1 MLRTSLLLAAFG
13 GLLTAAALPNELFFQ
28 GNLFLGLICLVPY
41 FLALRRSSGG
51 WRQDAM
57 IGAVYGVV
65 SGFVTNYWL
74 MFFGEFSVWTIGG
87 VTLGFGIYHAILAPI
102 LGTHRRLPDW
112 ARPLALALFFAGY
125 DYLRS
130 IGFLA
135 YPWGLMG
142 YPAASVEVLIQHVDI
157 TGVWLLGF
165 VITLGNAV
173 IVEIVDRR
181 LAPGPAIAIGH
192 RRAIVVGGSVFV
204 SLSLLLVVYGV
215 FALREERPVAATARM
230 ILVQQNSDSW
240 ARGNELSALA
250 QAQELTR
257 EAIEASRERAGAEVG
272 RTDLDLIV
280 WSETSLR
287 RIYTENTG
295 FYRENPEEEPFL
307 RFLRKLPA
315 PLLTGAP
322 VLIDPEARRVGNGA
336 ILLSRDG
343 EVTQWYAKNKL
354 VPFAEHIPFWHLSIV
369 RDFFRKFVGLGGVW
383 TPGEEYR
390 LFELAGVTDT
400 EGRPLRYGTPI
411 CFEDAFSYVCRDMV
425 REGADLL
432 VNLTNNSWSRTDSAQ
447 VQHYVAAKFRSVE
460 NRITLVRSTNSG
472 LTTVVD
478 PWGRRQESLPMF
490 EAGYLVLDVPIY
502 VPETPTFYTRHGDYL
517 GRLFVLLSVALLAL
531 ILLRERRKRP
541 EA

>member
-1 MLRTSLLLAAFG
+1 MLRIPLLLAAFA
-13 GLLTAAALPNELFFQ
+13 GLLTAAALPNEIFYQ

-41 FLALRRSSGG
+41 FLALRRSPGG
-51 WRQDAM
+51 WRRDAM

-102 LGTHRRLPDW
+102 LGTHRGLPPW
-112 ARPLALALFFAGY
+112 ARPLALALFVAGY

-142 YPAASVEVLIQHVDI
+142 YPAASVDVLIQHVDI

-173 IVEIVDRR
+173 VVEIVDRR
-181 LAPGPAIAIGH
+181 LPPLPGVDFGH
-192 RRAIVVGGSVFV
+192 RRAIVVGGSAFIG
-204 SLSLLLVVYGV
+204 LSLLLLVYGTI
-215 FALREERPVAATARM
+215 ALREERPVAATARM
-230 ILVQQNSDSW
+230 ILIQQNSDSW
-240 ARGNELSALA
+240 ARGNELPALA
-250 QAQELTR
+250 QAQTLTR
-257 EAIEASRERAGAEVG
+257 EAIEASRKVTAGSEEDGPEV
-272 RTDLDLIV
+272 DLII

-287 RIYTENTG
+287 RLYTENIG
-295 FYRENPEEEPFL
+295 FYREHPEEDPFL
-307 RFLRKLPA
+307 GFLEELPA

-322 VLIDPEARRVGNGA
+322 VLLDPEERRVANGA
-336 ILLSRDG
+336 ILLSREGDLR
-343 EVTQWYAKNKL
+343 QWYAKNKL
-354 VPFAEHIPFWHLSIV
+354 VPFAEHIPFWHLSFV

-383 TPGEEYR
+383 TPGSEYR
-390 LFELAGVTDT
+390 LFDLVGVTGA
-400 EGRPLRYGTPI
+400 EGRTFRYGTPI
-411 CFEDAFSYVCRDMV
+411 CFEDAFSYVCRNMV

-432 VNLTNNSWSRTDSAQ
+432 VNLTNNSWSQTDSAQ

-478 PWGRRQESLPMF
+478 PWGRRRESLPMF
-490 EAGYLVLDVPIY
+490 QAGFLVVDVPIY
-502 VPETPTFYTRHGDYL
+502 VPVSPTFYTRYGDYL
-517 GRLFVLLSVALLAL
+517 GKLFVALSVALLIA
-531 ILLRERRKRP
+531 IVLRERRKRL
-541 EA
+541 